1 MKLIGIHDL
10 TVLVQ
15 QINQDSIKDQQFLQ
29 QISQEGMIINNQPY
43 QTIYRVIDQITNSIF
58 ARCLTIQNRLY
69 AGKDEEYEKKLTEL
83 AYQTLKCRSMN
94 PKYPLASYYPNRKK
108 LIDKVLSG
116 DTKLQAKLSDL
127 PYYAIQ

>member
-10 TVLVQ
+10 TVLIQ

-29 QISQEGMIINNQPY
+29 QISSDGMNSY
-43 QTIYRVIDQITNSIF
+43 QTIYRVIDQISNSIF

-69 AGKDEEYEKKLTEL
+69 AGKDEKYEKKLTEL
-83 AYQTLKCRSMN
+83 AYQTLKCRSMK

-108 LIDKVLSG
+108 LINQVLNG
-116 DTKLQAKLSDL
+116 DTELRAKLSDL